1 VNIELDG
8 IPLVKTDQSQTGGQ
22 IEVRNVFNISTTDKR
37 DMIEHKIPGMEG
49 DVFQNLG
56 RSPVEISFDGTFQGK
71 TAKENLEILRTKFKQ
86 GTPLP
91 FHSDLSG
98 AADITKVLIN
108 DLRVEEVAGVT
119 GSYHYFIVIQEYK
132 EPPPEPV
139 IPPSQDDAAAQWQEE
154 KSQEAVDSI
163 NVLVGK
169 VLDADRK
176 PKTGVTVFAS
186 DSNGGVYKAET
197 DKDGMYRIDKLP
209 PGKYT
214 FSVDS
219 DEYEGSE
226 KVIFVGQGEEEKSSE
241 DTEEAEE
248 EESKEERPSEE
259 AEEEE
264 PVDEQPSEEA
274 EEEESG
280 GEPPSED

>member
-8 IPLVKTDQSQTGGQ
+8 IPLVKTEQSQTGGQ
-22 IEVRNVFNISTTDKR
+22 IEVRNVYNISTTDKR

-108 DLRVEEVAGVT
+108 DLRIEEVAGVT

-139 IPPSQDDAAAQWQEE
+139 TPPSQDDAAAQWQDE
-154 KSQEAVDSI
+154 KAQEAVDAI
-163 NVLVGK
+163 NVLTGK

-176 PKTGVTVFAS
+176 PKTGVTVIVS
-186 DSNGGVYKAET
+186 DAEGGKYNAET
-197 DKDGMYRIDKLP
+197 DESGMYRIDKLP
-209 PGKYT
+209 RGKYT
-214 FSVDS
+214 ISVDS

-226 KVIFVGQGEEEKSSE
+226 EVVFIGEKEEEKSNE
-241 DTEEAEE
+241 GTEEAEQD
-248 EESKEERPSEE
+248 ESKE
-259 AEEEE
+259 
-264 PVDEQPSEEA
+264 EQPSEEP
-274 EEEESG
+274 EEEESRE
-280 GEPPSED
+280 EPPSEE